1 MLYRK
6 KTFPDF
12 LLKKIFN
19 NQLLNEMNKIFYAFL
34 WICLL
39 KQIYKYILYCI
50 KIERKYVLL
59 FFPKNI
65 RDFSIF
71 YYKNMI

>member
-19 NQLLNEMNKIFYAFL
+19 NQLSNEMNKIFYAFL